1 MQDNMTD
8 TINNTLQT
16 KLQSLV
22 SFLVQITR
30 GFDTVAEEIDCSNLK
45 MAMKAVAVESKQYAK
60 EITDQLRLLDI
71 TVPSANQDQLWEW
84 IETNVHEQAGFGKGS
99 EILALCNTCEIYFSK
114 LYKEVLQESIP
125 HKNFKAIIMY
135 QLYAAECAFNKIRL
149 LNALRF
155 NWYKTTPA
163 WVNGHW
169 WKAKAHY

>member
-8 TINNTLQT
+8 TINNTLQA

-30 GFDTVAEEIDCSNLK
+30 GFDTVAEEIDCNNLK

-60 EITDQLRLLDI
+60 EITDQLRSLDI
-71 TVPSANQDQLWEW
+71 TIPLVTEDQLWER
-84 IETNVHEQAGFGKGS
+84 IETNIHEQAGFGKGS

-114 LYKEVLQESIP
+114 LYKEVLQEYLPI
-125 HKNFKAIIMY
+125 KNFKEIIMY
-135 QLYAAECAFNKIRL
+135 QLYATECAFMKIRL

-155 NWYKTTPA
+155 N
-163 WVNGHW
+163 
-169 WKAKAHY
+169 